1 MEAIE
6 GLLGQF
12 RAIHF
17 HLQGWAQG
25 LQPVWGGKVIICK
38 RRRDK
43 ELSRQKSGI
52 LEKSKNFPTKR
63 SPCLLMPLVTY
74 TEGMPEFLEH
84 QDTLCIRRRGTKLS
98 NIGNLSNQEGSNWLK
113 AQESNN
119 IGRYHFQIGVWS
131 QTYSN
136 YKIKKATIQYR
147 NVEDSPNYRSITP
160 ALAAWRTN
168 QRILFYKYCLNVKT
182 QPNIRYFSLNVSQ

>member
-12 RAIHF
+12 GAIHF

-43 ELSRQKSGI
+43 ELSRQKSGL
-52 LEKSKNFPTKR
+52 LERSKKIPTKW

-98 NIGNLSNQEGSNWLK
+98 NIDNQNNQAARKKQIESTRKQQHWKQSSSQEDITFKLVFEAKLIASTRLRKQQSNM
-113 AQESNN
+113 
-119 IGRYHFQIGVWS
+119 
-131 QTYSN
+131 
-136 YKIKKATIQYR
+136 
-147 NVEDSPNYRSITP
+147 
-160 ALAAWRTN
+160 
-168 QRILFYKYCLNVKT
+168 
-182 QPNIRYFSLNVSQ
+182 